1 MKIFLASTS
10 LEPSQG
16 GPAYSVARLAGA
28 LADAGQEVGLWT
40 ADSSGVTRGARH
52 GARTLSGT
60 LHEALDA
67 FGPADVAHDNGLWLS
82 HHHQL
87 AVAAHGR
94 GIPRVVSTRG
104 MLEPWALGHKRVKK
118 RIAWELYQRRDL
130 KRAQCLHATS
140 ATEAG
145 NLRSLALGV
154 PIRMIPNGVD
164 VPATAGIGPPPAAAP
179 PPVRTALFLGRL
191 YPIKGLPVLIE
202 SWRRVRPVGWH
213 LKIAGPDEAGHRR
226 VLEKQVHESGLVDAV
241 SFAGP
246 LEGAA
251 KEAALL
257 GADLFVLA
265 THSESFGMA
274 IAEAMAHGVPVL
286 TTRAAPWPDLSRRGC
301 GWWVDDAVD
310 GFADA
315 LRQATALDSA
325 TLRAMGS
332 RGRRWMEAEFGWAS
346 VARQFLA
353 LYQELAGAA

>member
-1 MKIFLASTS
+1 M
-10 LEPSQG
+10 
-16 GPAYSVARLAGA
+16 ARLASA
-28 LADAGQEVGLWT
+28 LADARQEVALWT
-40 ADSSGVTRGARH
+40 ADSSAATRGAGP
-52 GARTLSGT
+52 GATALSGT
-60 LHEALDA
+60 LDGALDT
-67 FGPADVAHDNGLWLS
+67 FGAADVVHDNGLWLS

-87 AVAAHGR
+87 AVVARDR

-104 MLEPWALGHKRVKK
+104 MLEPWALGHKRMKK
-118 RIAWELYQRRDL
+118 RIAWAIYQRRDL
-130 KRAQCLHATS
+130 KRARCLHAT
-140 ATEAG
+140 AAVEAE
-145 NLRSLALGV
+145 NLHRLGLGV

-164 VPATAGIGPPPAAAP
+164 VPAAADISRPAAAGNSGM
-179 PPVRTALFLGRL
+179 TALFLGRL

-202 SWRRVRPVGWH
+202 SWRRVRPAGWH
-213 LKIAGPDEAGHRR
+213 LKIAGPDEAGHRQM
-226 VLEKQVHESGLVDAV
+226 LEKQVHEGGLADEV

-251 KEAALL
+251 KEAAFL

-274 IAEAMAHGVPVL
+274 IAEAMAYGVPVL

-310 GFADA
+310 GFAEA

-332 RGRRWMEAEFGWAS
+332 RGRQWMEAEFGWAS

-353 LYQELAGAA
+353 LYQELARPA

>member
-1 MKIFLASTS
+1 MLTCSSLA
-10 LEPSQG
+10 PSQG
-16 GPAYSVARLAGA
+16 GPAYSVARLAAA
-28 LADAGQEVGLWT
+28 LAGAGQEVALWT
-40 ADSSGVTRGARH
+40 ADSSATRGAAH
-52 GARTLSGT
+52 GARALSGT

-67 FGPADVAHDNGLWLS
+67 FGAADVAHDNGLWLS

-87 AVAAHGR
+87 AVVAHAR
-94 GIPRVVSTRG
+94 DIPRVVSTRG
-104 MLEPWALGHKRVKK
+104 MLEPWAIGHKRLKK

-130 KRAQCLHATS
+130 KRARCLHAT
-140 ATEAG
+140 AAVEAE
-145 NLRSLALGV
+145 NLRRLGLGV

-164 VPATAGIGPPPAAAP
+164 VPPATTPRRPMAEGRSG
-179 PPVRTALFLGRL
+179 RTALFLGRL

-202 SWRRVRPVGWH
+202 SWRRVRPAGWR
-213 LKIAGPDEAGHRR
+213 LQIAGPDEAGHRR
-226 VLEKQVHESGLVDAV
+226 ALEKQVHEGGLADVV

-251 KEAALL
+251 KQAAFL

-286 TTRAAPWPDLSRRGC
+286 TTKAAPWPDLSPRGC

-310 GFADA
+310 GFAEA
-315 LRQATALDSA
+315 LREATALDSA

-332 RGRRWMEAEFGWAS
+332 RGRQWMEEQFGWAG
-346 VARQFLA
+346 VARQFIA
-353 LYQELAGAA
+353 LYQELAKA